1 MPIPN
6 IFSSEVTEQ
15 FISRI
20 QKIQDTTNPQW
31 GKMNAAQMIAHCCVT
46 YELVYENINPK
57 PGLFMQLPLTT
68 NVKKQVTGTA
78 PYKKNLKTSP
88 AFLKTGEYNLAA
100 EKTRLINYL
109 RRTQELGESYFDGK
123 ESHSFG
129 KLNSNEWN
137 NMFAKHLDHHLTQFG
152 V

>member
-1 MPIPN
+1 MPY
-6 IFSSEVTEQ
+6 T
-15 FISRI
+15 
-20 QKIQDTTNPQW
+20 
-31 GKMNAAQMIAHCCVT
+31 
-46 YELVYENINPK
+46 
-57 PGLFMQLPLTT
+57 
-68 NVKKQVTGTA
+68 
-78 PYKKNLKTSP
+78 KNLKTSP
-88 AFLKTGEYNLAA
+88 AFLKTGEYNLAL

>member
-1 MPIPN
+1 MQIPN

-46 YELVYENINPK
+46 YELVYENIHPK
-57 PGLFMQLPLTT
+57 PGLLMQLLLKTI
-68 NVKKQVTGTA
+68 VKKTVTGTA

-129 KLNSNEWN
+129 KLNTNEWN

>member
-46 YELVYENINPK
+46 YELVYENIHPK
-57 PGLFMQLPLTT
+57 PGLLMQLLLKTI
-68 NVKKQVTGTA
+68 VKKTVTGTV